1 MQERE
6 LSMLEQML
14 LIVIVKLKDN
24 AYGVSIRR
32 EIKQLTGKTMM
43 YGTLYNALAQLL
55 KKNYVNKSKG
65 DPIPERLGRSRIYYS
80 LTPAGKA
87 ALRAAYELQQ
97 TIWSSI
103 PEFLG
108 D

>member
-1 MQERE
+1 MKE
-6 LSMLEQML
+6 LSVLEQLL

-32 EIKQLTGKTMM
+32 EINKLTGKTMM

-55 KKNYVNKSKG
+55 KKNYVVKTKG
-65 DPIPERLGRSRIYYS
+65 DPVPERLGRSRIYYA

-87 ALRAAYELQQ
+87 ALQAAYDLQR

-103 PEFLG
+103 PEFVG